1 MGQLAN
7 KSAPTILVLKTCVC
21 LDPEKIGCKKSK
33 LKTIVKLKRDTHT
46 KLFYNLLLTHY
57 HCLKAKLL
65 MYFALSII
73 FHFWKVWM
81 EIHMNK
87 HKTVQGKSFEM
98 KEEKKIAWNNGKKIQ
113 NGIEISW
120 NFSRQS
126 SSQFAPWYLIYKV
139 NLIFLKL

>member
-1 MGQLAN
+1 
-7 KSAPTILVLKTCVC
+7 
-21 LDPEKIGCKKSK
+21 
-33 LKTIVKLKRDTHT
+33 
-46 KLFYNLLLTHY
+46 
-57 HCLKAKLL
+57 